1 MLAEFQLKP
10 WVQNL
15 QNHQRARTN
24 PRVRWSPLGLN
35 AVKVNFDGAMFK
47 ESNEAGIEIV
57 VRNQDGRVMAA
68 MAKKIHH
75 PTSVEI
81 LEFLAARRA
90 VLFASE
96 LGFLQIIFEGDLE
109 VTIRALQEENS
120 AISSV
125 GHIIKDIMSIL
136 GSFVTHTFSHVR
148 RQGNTVAHVLA

>member
-10 WVQNL
+10 LVQNL
-15 QNHQRARTN
+15 QNHQRARMN
-24 PRVRWSPLGLN
+24 PQVRWSPPGLN

-47 ESNEAGIEIV
+47 ESNEAGIEMV

-68 MAKKIHH
+68 IAKKIHH
-75 PTSVEI
+75 PPSVEI

-125 GHIIKDIMSIL
+125 GHIIKDMMSIL